1 MLCGKRLIFTKWSL
15 FIYLFIYYLFIIYFY
30 LVAVEGICPESGSVE
45 VILFLFINR
54 LHHAIVIR
62 TLWN

>member
-1 MLCGKRLIFTKWSL
+1 MLCGKRLICTKWSL
-15 FIYLFIYYLFIIYFY
+15 FIYLLFIYFY
-30 LVAVEGICPESGSVE
+30 LVAVDGICPESGSVE

-62 TLWN
+62 TLWS